1 MLQTAEQLVAD
12 FANAPGV
19 ASNGEPS
26 ANPLDSPLAS
36 SLAPGQ
42 SLDGIDVELP
52 NGYSAEIYHVDPVG
66 GGGSQG
72 AEDQMVD
79 TMQQLAG
86 YLSTY
91 PATAAGAYTKT
102 AADASSPTANVNSV
116 T

>member
-12 FANAPGV
+12 FANASGV
-19 ASNGEPS
+19 ASNGDPS

-91 PATAAGAYTKT
+91 PATAAEAYTKT

-116 T
+116 A